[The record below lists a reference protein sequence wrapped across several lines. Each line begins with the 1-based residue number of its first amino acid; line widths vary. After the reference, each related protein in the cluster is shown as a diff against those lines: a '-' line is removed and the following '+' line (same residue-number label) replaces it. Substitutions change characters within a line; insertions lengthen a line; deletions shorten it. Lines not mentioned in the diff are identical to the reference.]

1 MIDCPLSGRSLGYVS
16 NFCISDLE
24 NFATASRRCIG
35 AINYYFYNYNYYDND
50 VSFHFYCAMLCSA
63 LPVSV
68 CLSVCPSVR
77 LSVTSREFY

>member
-35 AINYYFYNYNYYDND
+35 AILLLQLQLLRQRRLF
-50 VSFHFYCAMLCSA
+50 SFLLRDA
-63 LPVSV
+63 LHP
-68 CLSVCPSVR
+68 R
-77 LSVTSREFY
+77 Y